1 MGLVKR
7 GNIWWMN
14 IVFQGQRIR
23 RSTGSSNR
31 ALADAIMA
39 KVKVQLIEGQY
50 FERAEEQSRTFAE
63 LMDRFERE
71 HLVKLASRQTG
82 NAFVKRFR
90 AFFGER
96 TLGEITPKL
105 IVEYKS
111 LRYAAGVKP
120 ASINRELTCL
130 RKAFSLAK
138 REWEWCRDNPVS
150 RVSLEKGV
158 TKRDR
163 WLMED
168 EEARLLDTCPSWL
181 RELVVFA
188 LHSGMR
194 LGEILSLT
202 WTGVD
207 LFRRTA
213 TVFESKNGERR
224 TVPLNH
230 TVMALLT
237 EKAKVR
243 HIKTA
248 LVFPSLA
255 GTRLDPNHLRRA
267 LRPAMAKAGIVNC
280 HFHDLRHTFATRLVQ
295 SGVDLYKVQRL
306 LGHKSPMMTQ
316 RYAHHYPESLR
327 DGVEILDRRSHR
339 DTKMTTVLRV
349 SESTVSEVVEKLV
362 GDTGIEQ
369 IGRAHV

>member
-1 MGLVKR
+1 VGLVKR
-7 GNIWWMN
+7 GNVWWMN
-14 IVFQGQRIR
+14 LVFQGQRIR
-23 RSTGSSNR
+23 RSTGTANR
-31 ALADAIMA
+31 ALAESIIA

-50 FERAEEQSRTFAE
+50 FDRLEEKTRTFDE

-82 NAFVKRFR
+82 QVFVKRFR
-90 AFFGER
+90 QFFGGR
-96 TLGEITPKL
+96 TLAEISPKL

-111 LRYAAGVKP
+111 RRYAAGVKA

-130 RKAFSLAK
+130 RKAFNLAK

-150 RVSLEKGV
+150 RVSLEKGAN
-158 TKRDR
+158 KRDR
-163 WLMED
+163 WLTED
-168 EEARLLDTCPSWL
+168 EEARLLAACPTWL
-181 RELVVFA
+181 QDLVVFA

-194 LGEILSLT
+194 LGEILALT
-202 WTGVD
+202 WSGVD

-213 TVFESKNGERR
+213 TVFRSKNGEQR
-224 TVPLNH
+224 TVPLNQ

-243 HIKTA
+243 HFKTS
-248 LVFPSLA
+248 LVFPSRA

-267 LRPAMAKAGIVNC
+267 LRPAMARVGIVDC

-306 LGHKSPMMTQ
+306 LGHKSPIMTQ

-327 DGVEILDRRSHR
+327 DGVEILDRRRHR
-339 DTKMTTVLRV
+339 DTKLTTVLM
-349 SESTVSEVVEKLV
+349 SSQSAVSEVLEKMV
-362 GDTGIEQ
+362 GDTGIEPV
-369 IGRAHV
+369 ASSV

>member
-1 MGLVKR
+1 
-7 GNIWWMN
+7 
-14 IVFQGQRIR
+14 
-23 RSTGSSNR
+23 
-31 ALADAIMA
+31 
-39 KVKVQLIEGQY
+39 
-50 FERAEEQSRTFAE
+50 
-63 LMDRFERE
+63 
-71 HLVKLASRQTG
+71 
-82 NAFVKRFR
+82 
-90 AFFGER
+90 
-96 TLGEITPKL
+96 
-105 IVEYKS
+105 
-111 LRYAAGVKP
+111 
-120 ASINRELTCL
+120 
-130 RKAFSLAK
+130 
-138 REWEWCRDNPVS
+138 
-150 RVSLEKGV
+150 
-158 TKRDR
+158 
-163 WLMED
+163 MED
-168 EEARLLDTCPSWL
+168 EEARLLDACPSWL

-207 LFRRTA
+207 LFRRTV

-224 TVPLNH
+224 TVPLNQ
-230 TVMALLT
+230 TLMALLT

-243 HIKTA
+243 HMKTA
-248 LVFPSLA
+248 LVFPSRA

-327 DGVEILDRRSHR
+327 DGVEILDRRGHR

-349 SESTVSEVVEKLV
+349 SESAVSEVVEKMV
-362 GDTGIEQ
+362 GDTGIEPV
-369 IGRAHV
+369 ASSV

>member
-14 IVFQGQRIR
+14 LMFQGQRIR
-23 RSTGSSNR
+23 RSTGTTNR
-31 ALADAIMA
+31 ALAESIRA
-39 KVKVQLIEGQY
+39 KVKVQLIEGRY
-50 FERAEEQSRTFAE
+50 FDRLEEKTRTFDE
-63 LMDRFERE
+63 LMDRFEQE

-82 NAFVKRFR
+82 QVFVKRFR
-90 AFFGER
+90 AFFGGR
-96 TLGEITPKL
+96 TLAEITPRL
-105 IVEYKS
+105 IVDYKS
-111 LRYAAGVKP
+111 TRYSVGVKA

-168 EEARLLDTCPSWL
+168 EEARLLDACPSWL

-194 LGEILSLT
+194 LGEILALT
-202 WTGVD
+202 WSAVD
-207 LFRRTA
+207 LFRRTV
-213 TVFESKNGERR
+213 TVFRSKNGERR

-230 TVMALLT
+230 TAMTLLT

-243 HIKTA
+243 HLKST
-248 LVFPSLA
+248 LVFPSQA
-255 GTRLDPNHLRRA
+255 GTPLDSNHLRRA
-267 LRPAMAKAGIVNC
+267 LRPAMAKAGIEDC

-306 LGHKSPMMTQ
+306 LGHKSPIMTQ
-316 RYAHHYPESLR
+316 WYAHHYPESLR
-327 DGVEILDRRSHR
+327 DGVEILDRRGR
-339 DTKMTTVLRV
+339 CGTKSTTVLRT
-349 SESTVSEVVEKLV
+349 SESAVSEVLEKMV
-362 GDTGIEQ
+362 GDTGIEPV
-369 IGRAHV
+369 ASSV

>member
-7 GNIWWMN
+7 GNVWWMKWFFR
-14 IVFQGQRIR
+14 VSEFADRQGHRIEP
-23 RSTGSSNR
+23 
-31 ALADAIMA
+31 LADAVMA
-39 KVKVQLIEGQY
+39 KVKVQLIEAQY
-50 FERAEEQSRTFAE
+50 FERAEDKSRTFQE

-71 HLVKLASRQTG
+71 HLVKLASRATG
-82 NAFVKRFR
+82 QVFVKRFR
-90 AFFGER
+90 AFFGDR
-96 TLGEITPKL
+96 TLAEITPKL
-105 IVEYKS
+105 IVDYKS
-111 LRYAAGVKP
+111 RRYAAGVKA

-130 RKAFSLAK
+130 RKAFNLAK

-150 RVSLEKGV
+150 RVSLEKGAN
-158 TKRDR
+158 KRDR

-168 EEARLLDTCPSWL
+168 EEARLLDACPPWL

-207 LFRRTA
+207 LFRRTV

-224 TVPLNH
+224 TVPLNQ
-230 TVMALLT
+230 TLMALLT

-248 LVFPSLA
+248 LVFPSRV

-267 LRPAMAKAGIVNC
+267 LRPAMTKAGIVNC

-327 DGVEILDRRSHR
+327 DGVEILDRRGHR
-339 DTKMTTVLRV
+339 DTKMTTVVRV
-349 SESTVSEVVEKLV
+349 FESAVSEVVEKMV
-362 GDTGIEQ
+362 GDTGIEPV
-369 IGRAHV
+369 ASSV

>member
-7 GNIWWMN
+7 GNVWWMN
-14 IVFQGQRIR
+14 MVFQGQRIR

-50 FERAEEQSRTFAE
+50 FDRAEEKSRTFKE

-82 NAFVKRFR
+82 HAFVKRFR

-111 LRYAAGVKP
+111 RRYAAGVKP

-130 RKAFSLAK
+130 RKAFNLAK

-168 EEARLLDTCPSWL
+168 EEARLLDACPSWL

-230 TVMALLT
+230 TLMALLT

-295 SGVDLYKVQRL
+295 AGVDLYKVQRL

-349 SESTVSEVVEKLV
+349 SEGAVLEVVEKLV
-362 GDTGIEQ
+362 GDTGIEPV
-369 IGRAHV
+369 ASSV

>member
-50 FERAEEQSRTFAE
+50 FDRAEEQSRTFAE

-82 NAFVKRFR
+82 RAFVKRFR

-130 RKAFSLAK
+130 RKAFNLAK

-168 EEARLLDTCPSWL
+168 EEARLLDACPSWL

-267 LRPAMAKAGIVNC
+267 LRPAMAKAGIVDC

-339 DTKMTTVLRV
+339 DTKMTTVL
-349 SESTVSEVVEKLV
+349 
-362 GDTGIEQ
+362 
-369 IGRAHV
+369 

>member
-1 MGLVKR
+1 VGLVKR
-7 GNIWWMN
+7 GNVWWMN
-14 IVFQGQRIR
+14 LIFQGQRIR
-23 RSTGSSNR
+23 RSTGTTNR
-31 ALADAIMA
+31 ALADSIMA

-50 FERAEEQSRTFAE
+50 FDRLEEKTRTFDE

-82 NAFVKRFR
+82 QVFVKRFR
-90 AFFGER
+90 AFFGGR
-96 TLGEITPKL
+96 TLAEITPRL
-105 IVEYKS
+105 IVDYKS
-111 LRYAAGVKP
+111 TRYAVGVKP

-130 RKAFSLAK
+130 RKAFNLAR
-138 REWEWCRDNPVS
+138 REWEWCRENPVS
-150 RVSLEKGV
+150 RVSLEKGAN
-158 TKRDR
+158 KRDR
-163 WLMED
+163 WLTEG
-168 EEARLLDTCPSWL
+168 EEARLLTVCPSWL

-202 WTGVD
+202 WNAVD

-213 TVFESKNGERR
+213 TVFRSKNGERR

-243 HIKTA
+243 HLKTS
-248 LVFPSLA
+248 LVFPSQA
-255 GTRLDPNHLRRA
+255 GTPLDPNHLRRA
-267 LRPAMAKAGIVNC
+267 LRPAMAKAGIVDC

-327 DGVEILDRRSHR
+327 DGVEILDRRGR
-339 DTKMTTVLRV
+339 CDTKSTTAAV
-349 SESTVSEVVEKLV
+349 SWKVGVSQVVVNMV
-362 GDTGIEQ
+362 GDTGIEPV
-369 IGRAHV
+369 ASSV

>member
-349 SESTVSEVVEKLV
+349 SESAALEVVEKLV
-362 GDTGIEQ
+362 GDTGIEPV
-369 IGRAHV
+369 ASSV

>member
-50 FERAEEQSRTFAE
+50 FDRAEEQSRTFKE

-82 NAFVKRFR
+82 QAFVKRFR

-111 LRYAAGVKP
+111 RRYATGVKP

-150 RVSLEKGV
+150 RVSLEKGA

-168 EEARLLDTCPSWL
+168 EEARLLDACPLWL

-202 WTGVD
+202 WNGVD
-207 LFRRTA
+207 LFRKTA

-224 TVPLNH
+224 TVPLNQ

-267 LRPAMAKAGIVNC
+267 LRPAMAKAGIVDC

-295 SGVDLYKVQRL
+295 AGVDLYKVQRL
-306 LGHKSPMMTQ
+306 LGHKSPLMTQ

-349 SESTVSEVVEKLV
+349 SESAVVQVVEKVV
-362 GDTGIEQ
+362 GDTGIEPV
-369 IGRAHV
+369 ASSV

>member
-1 MGLVKR
+1 MLTTKELSAWLNIKPSTLYLWASQKKIPCCRIHGLIRFDPDAIQAWLNCFGVAPGKPPSLPIRHVSRDLDQLIEAAKREVYTPRHGETRPKSGLVKR
-7 GNIWWMN
+7 GNVWWMN
-14 IVFQGQRIR
+14 MVFQGQRIR

-50 FERAEEQSRTFAE
+50 FDRAEEQSRTFKE

-82 NAFVKRFR
+82 QVFVKRFR
-90 AFFGER
+90 AFFGDR

-130 RKAFSLAK
+130 RKAFNLAK

-150 RVSLEKGV
+150 RVSLEKGA

-168 EEARLLDTCPSWL
+168 EEARLLDACPSWL

-224 TVPLNH
+224 TVPLNQ
-230 TVMALLT
+230 TLMALLT

-255 GTRLDPNHLRRA
+255 GTRLDPNHLRR
-267 LRPAMAKAGIVNC
+267 
-280 HFHDLRHTFATRLVQ
+280 
-295 SGVDLYKVQRL
+295 QR
-306 LGHKSPMMTQ
+306 
-316 RYAHHYPESLR
+316 
-327 DGVEILDRRSHR
+327 
-339 DTKMTTVLRV
+339 
-349 SESTVSEVVEKLV
+349 
-362 GDTGIEQ
+362 
-369 IGRAHV
+369 RAS